1 MINMVWLYRYYFGS
15 LFLRFY
21 GEFPEKILNL
31 CAQNGITLWN
41 TKASDGGIEANICLR
56 DFYYLR
62 DILRGKGIRLHI
74 LEKRGFPFV
83 VFKYRKRPGIIV
95 GLALFLAL
103 LKILSG
109 FIWIIDIEG
118 NRGTKEE
125 EIIIACENIGI
136 KTGMRVSNIHTK
148 SQREKLLLQL
158 DTLSWAALNIEGSR
172 LTVNVSEADKSKVDD
187 KKPCNLKAEFDGV
200 IKKIDVT
207 SGNCVVKVGD
217 AVRKGDVLV
226 SGIIENAGSTR
237 FVASK
242 GEIIAEVEKN
252 YKLTEPYE
260 KRIIIPTG
268 KSKTKYVTEIFNIKL
283 PLFLGREQESF
294 EENIKI
300 SQLELFGKKL
310 PLKLYRKKFDF
321 VKEYTEKQNEEKM
334 KINLDKRMLEISG
347 ENSIKNK
354 EFYSTKNGI
363 ELKFT
368 VVSQI
373 NIAYR
378 DYLLINAGN

>member
-1 MINMVWLYRYYFGS
+1 M
-15 LFLRFY
+15 RFY

-31 CAQNGITLWN
+31 CAQSGITLWN
-41 TKASDGGIEANICLR
+41 SKAVDGGIEANICLR

-62 DILRGKGIRLHI
+62 DILKGKGIRLHI
-74 LEKRGFPFV
+74 LEKKGLPFV

-109 FIWIIDIEG
+109 FIWIIDIDG
-118 NRGTKEE
+118 NIITKEE
-125 EIIIACENIGI
+125 EIIMACENIGI
-136 KTGMRVSNIHTK
+136 KSGMRASNINTK
-148 SQREKLLLQL
+148 SQREKLLLRL

-172 LTVNVSEADKSKVDD
+172 LTVNVSEADKTKVDE

-242 GEIIAEVEKN
+242 GEILAEVEKN
-252 YKLTEPYE
+252 HKLTEPFD

-268 KSKTKYVTEIFNIKL
+268 KTKNKYVLEMFNIKL
-283 PLFLGREQESF
+283 PLYLGREQESF
-294 EENIKI
+294 EENLKI
-300 SQLELFGKKL
+300 SQLKLFGRKL
-310 PLKLYRKKFDF
+310 PIKLYRKKFDF
-321 VKEYTEKQNEEKM
+321 IKEHTEKQTEEKM
-334 KINLDKRMLEISG
+334 KVNLDKQMLEISG
-347 ENSIKNK
+347 KNQIKSK
-354 EFYSTKNGI
+354 EFYNTENGI
-363 ELKFT
+363 GLKFT

-373 NIAYR
+373 NIAYS